1 LKTNIIRGLHFG
13 KISLHSR
20 NLYERYNFVTNFVQ
34 YDIIVFTYTAL
45 VSNLLMACSSLQ
57 DESDIPNTED
67 SDENLNGVP
76 VMKKKDITP
85 LDLLHGLNLDNM

>member
-1 LKTNIIRGLHFG
+1 
-13 KISLHSR
+13 
-20 NLYERYNFVTNFVQ
+20 
-34 YDIIVFTYTAL
+34 
-45 VSNLLMACSSLQ
+45 MACSSLQ